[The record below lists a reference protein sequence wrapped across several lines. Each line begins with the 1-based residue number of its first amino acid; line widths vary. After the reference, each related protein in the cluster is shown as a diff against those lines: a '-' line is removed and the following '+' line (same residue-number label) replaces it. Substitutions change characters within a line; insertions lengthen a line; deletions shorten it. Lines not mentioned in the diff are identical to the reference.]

1 MTDIPDNEMII
12 VKVRDVKGQKLEQFR
27 TTTEKSGIIQIRGL
41 HHEEKRWVLQSFKV
55 PLKSLGFTKKTK
67 QSEILEVLNSPF
79 RIKNQNIRKYL
90 IKILDNYEAI
100 QQDRKKFKTKRL
112 KRKKKSPEAKKS
124 PRG

>member
-1 MTDIPDNEMII
+1 MTDIPDDEMII

-27 TTTEKSGIIQIRGL
+27 TTTDKSGIVQIRGL
-41 HHEEKRWVLQSFKV
+41 HHEEKRWVLQSFKI
-55 PLKSLGFTKKTK
+55 PLKLLGFTKKSK
-67 QSEILEVLNSPF
+67 QKEIMDVLNSPF

-100 QQDRKKFKTKRL
+100 KTDRKNFKTKRF

>member
-1 MTDIPDNEMII
+1 MSDIPDDEMII
-12 VKVRDVKGQKLEQFR
+12 VKVRDVKGQKLDQFR
-27 TTTEKSGIIQIRGL
+27 TTTEKSGIVQIRGMNK
-41 HHEEKRWVLQSFKV
+41 EEHRWVLQSFKI

-67 QSEILEVLNSPF
+67 QMDILEVLNKPF

-100 QQDRKKFKTKRL
+100 QTDRKKFKTKRF